1 MGLIRNRQVLKERRR
16 ELRRNQTEAEK
27 VLWQKLRSNRFH
39 NLKFFRQ
46 YSVGPY
52 IIDFFCPAEHLALE
66 IDGGQHAD
74 SDTQTYDESRSAYLK
89 TRGIEVLRFWNNEIL
104 QNIEGVLCRI
114 AEEITPPNLPF
125 IKEEGSRNTRGA

>member
-1 MGLIRNRQVLKERRR
+1 MGLIRNRQVLKGRRR

-27 VLWQKLRSNRFH
+27 VLWQKLRGNRFH

-52 IIDFFCPAEHLALE
+52 IIDFFCPAERLAVE

-74 SDTQTYDESRSAYLK
+74 SDAQAYDESRSAYLK
-89 TRGIEVLRFWNNEIL
+89 TRGIEVLRFWNNDIL
-104 QNIEGVLCRI
+104 QNMEGVLCKI

-125 IKEEGSRNTRGA
+125 IKEEGQKKNQE